1 MDETQ
6 YIFDNLNK
14 SRQDNI
20 SLNLSALLKLP
31 VFVLLF
37 GNILYAL
44 ILLLRVRI
52 LADTF
57 ESNAGGKIKTLMYG
71 YLALIVVGSLI
82 SLLFIVLG

>member
-14 SRQDNI
+14 TRQDNL

-31 VFVLLF
+31 IFVILF

-57 ESNAGGKIKTLMYG
+57 ESNAGGKIKILMYG
-71 YLALIVVGSLI
+71 YLTLIVVGSLI